1 MWMCTIKFYGCFT
14 QKIHMYIFW
23 PRCLFVFLLSIFR
36 HIFHQKSKSKFRSQ
50 AHFSLIIWR
59 RTVMHFNCAR
69 ATVTMAYSMQ
79 ACDKRKTHVNGVRVV
94 GLDRIEW
101 NNLKGV
107 THLALSFSSPRQNVT
122 CLTFVS
128 VRSISYCAIYLGLL

>member
-1 MWMCTIKFYGCFT
+1 MLFSHTHHRAARPHTYREQEENNFFQPKCGCAPSNFMAVSRK
-14 QKIHMYIFW
+14 KIHMYIFW

-69 ATVTMAYSMQ
+69 TTVTMAYSMQ
-79 ACDKRKTHVNGVRVV
+79 ACDKRKTHVNGVRVD
-94 GLDRIEW
+94 GLDI
-101 NNLKGV
+101 G
-107 THLALSFSSPRQNVT
+107 
-122 CLTFVS
+122 
-128 VRSISYCAIYLGLL
+128 